1 MPSPEETL
9 ESLLAPDESV
19 LASTAGRLVDGVD
32 GGESVI
38 AVTDRRLLCLSDDGA
53 FVDVD
58 CGSIRS
64 IRSWS
69 RSRLSYRGIDSDLV
83 VLFGAFAA
91 VASFLAAGV
100 VAAQAA
106 GLAGL
111 LLVFVC
117 IGGTL
122 RVAQVRRRPGTRT
135 LDPDPAVDATV
146 AGGLAVVA
154 FVVIVAAVPGLV
166 TLALVS
172 ATLGS
177 LALADH
183 AARNQNEFDGVE
195 LIRQSEKELTIHT
208 DDGSPIRLRVDE
220 PTEID
225 RLLSRHAVDE
235 PAEPVAERPSA
246 ISE

>member
-69 RSRLSYRGIDSDLV
+69 RSRLSYGGIDSDLV

-91 VASFLAAGV
+91 VASFLAAGI
-100 VAAQAA
+100 VAARVA

-111 LLVFVC
+111 LLVFVSVA
-117 IGGTL
+117 GAL
-122 RVAQVRRRPGTRT
+122 RVVHVRRRPATRT
-135 LDPDPAVDATV
+135 LDPDPAVDATI

-154 FVVIVAAVPGLV
+154 FVVTVVAVSGLATPALLV
-166 TLALVS
+166 T
-172 ATLGS
+172 TLGS

-183 AARNQNEFDGVE
+183 AARNENEFDGVE
-195 LIRQSEKELTIHT
+195 LSHQSEKELTIHT
-208 DDGSPIRLRVDE
+208 VDGSPIRLRLDE

-225 RLLSRHAVDE
+225 QLLSRHAADE
-235 PAEPVAERPSA
+235 RAEPIAERPSV